1 MFISSGI
8 DLDGNTVGI
17 AYLGTMCNYD
27 SSVGVTQVSVLIISA
42 LLQYHYMYTITKYY
56 CFVQDTRSSVAS
68 VATIAAH
75 EMGHT
80 FGLNHDDAQSMF

>member
-1 MFISSGI
+1 M
-8 DLDGNTVGI
+8 DGNTVGI

-27 SSVGVTQVSVLIISA
+27 SSVGVTQVSVLI
-42 LLQYHYMYTITKYY
+42 LVPTITACTFTKYY

-80 FGLNHDDAQSMF
+80 FGMNHDDASSMF

>member
-1 MFISSGI
+1 M
-8 DLDGNTVGI
+8 DGNTVGI

-27 SSVGVTQVSVLIISA
+27 SSVGVTQVSVL
-42 LLQYHYMYTITKYY
+42 LLVPYFSITTCTITKYY

-80 FGLNHDDAQSMF
+80 FGLNHDDASSMF